1 MNPGTIVAQKVS
13 RRFRVYPQRHVT
25 LKEAIVRRRHLRPV
39 EVWALRDVSFEVEP
53 GESLGFM
60 GRNGSG
66 KTTLLRLLAG
76 VFRATSG
83 RLSIDGRVGSLLE
96 LGAGFH
102 PDFTGRDNI
111 YLSASIYGMRKKEVD
126 RRFEEIVEFSELE
139 SFIDLPVRTYSA
151 GMYMRLG
158 FSIAVNVD
166 ADILLLDEVFAVG
179 DEAFQRKCVDR
190 ILEFR
195 RQGKTIAFVSHSGPA
210 LERMCDRA
218 LLLRQGLVEYDGETG
233 EAIRRYQELL
243 ADEEDPAERAA
254 GLQEWGTG
262 EARVT
267 DVRLEDA
274 GGAVREDFMPGDQ
287 VTLRLKVE
295 NREAID
301 SPRLAIELRDVTGA
315 LLSRAERDLGEL
327 GWDRNGKEADVRF
340 DIQRLPLVEG
350 RFQFNVSLTDG
361 ARTRRY
367 HSVEKAA
374 EFSVAPQGEA
384 QGFVLFEGEWS
395 LEQDASSVRAPSGAR
410 DVS

>member
-1 MNPGTIVAQKVS
+1 MKPGTIVAENVS

-25 LKEAIVRRRHLRPV
+25 LKEAIVRRRQLRPV
-39 EVWALRDVSFEVEP
+39 EVWALRDVSFRIGA
-53 GESLGFM
+53 GESVGFM

-76 VFRATSG
+76 VFRPTSG
-83 RLSIDGRVGSLLE
+83 RLAVAGRVGSLLE

-111 YLSASIYGMRKKEVD
+111 YLSASIYGLRKQEVD
-126 RRFEEIVEFSELE
+126 RRFDSIVEFSELE
-139 SFIDLPVRTYSA
+139 RFIDLPVRTYSA

-158 FSIAVNVD
+158 FSIAVNVN
-166 ADILLLDEVFAVG
+166 AEVLLLDEVFAVG
-179 DEAFQRKCVDR
+179 DEAFQRKCIDR
-190 ILEFR
+190 ILAFKR
-195 RQGKTIAFVSHSGPA
+195 DGKTIAFVSHSGAA

-218 LLLRQGLVEYDGETG
+218 LLLSQGLVEYDGETG

-243 ADEEDPAERAA
+243 AGDEDPAERAA

-262 EARVT
+262 EARVS
-267 DVRLEDA
+267 DVRLENRV
-274 GGAVREDFMPGDQ
+274 GAVREEFLPGDD
-287 VTLRLKVE
+287 VTLRFSVE

-301 SPRLAIELRDVTGA
+301 PPRVAIELRDVTGA

-327 GWDRNGKEADVRF
+327 GWDRDGGDAEVRF
-340 DIQRLPLVEG
+340 DIHRLPLVEG
-350 RFQFNVSLTDG
+350 RFQFNLSLLDA

-374 EFSVAPQGEA
+374 EFTVIPQGEA
-384 QGFVLFEGEWS
+384 HGFVLFEGDWS
-395 LEQDASSVRAPSGAR
+395 LEQARPPVRARSAAP